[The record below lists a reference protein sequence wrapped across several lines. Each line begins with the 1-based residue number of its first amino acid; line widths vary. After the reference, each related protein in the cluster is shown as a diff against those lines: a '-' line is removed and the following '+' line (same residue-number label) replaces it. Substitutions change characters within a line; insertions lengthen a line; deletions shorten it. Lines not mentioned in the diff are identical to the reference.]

1 MPARHFKF
9 DVFLSHKGAQKDW
22 TENLARRLRDDGFK
36 VWFDKWVLPQHAGR
50 NWIDEL
56 REGVED
62 SHKTILVLSPEFF
75 AGDWPIFESTI
86 IQLIDPVGRL
96 DRIIPLLHTPC
107 KIPKHWAFRQR
118 WISLRRQ

>member
-1 MPARHFKF
+1 MPARHFQY

-22 TENLARRLRDDGFK
+22 TENLARRLRDDRFK

-56 REGVED
+56 REGVE
-62 SHKTILVLSPEFF
+62 SSRKTVLVLSPEFF

-86 IQLIDPVGRL
+86 TSLLIP
-96 DRIIPLLHTPC
+96 
-107 KIPKHWAFRQR
+107 
-118 WISLRRQ
+118 